1 MSLRSSLLIATALI
15 GSAGTALAQTAP
27 LNLNVAPRPAAT
39 REQPAAAPFAPAASS
54 AAAVPAGPPRAEP
67 GFKPVRPQP
76 QQQAQPGARPATATA
91 RPGAPA
97 ARPVDES
104 ALRYYASQ
112 SDTARVAAEIRRLK
126 TLHPNWQ
133 PPENLFAHGTTQ
145 LDERQLWDLYAA
157 GRYDEVAEQIQAL
170 QNEYPDYVPSPDL
183 TTKLGAAERRQ
194 RFIAASDQKD
204 WEQVVSLAGAN
215 QNLLV
220 CREIDIL
227 WRVAEAFASLEDKEQ
242 AFEVYRYVLSNCED
256 ARERLATVQKASV
269 TLPGDYLDRLIAAG
283 KRLKSGGAEF
293 ESVKIDLVRR
303 DIGAL
308 ASGQP
313 ARTPTDQEIKLI
325 ETSARTKR
333 NAGDAAL
340 LGWYAYQA
348 KDYAKAR
355 DWFKIGYD
363 ASKDIKLLEGQ
374 ILALRNM
381 GQIDQA
387 QALAYDS
394 RQVGPLIRKAYIEIV
409 ATELTRPD
417 GPPLGAAEMQRA
429 EEVIVAEKSPVGAQA
444 LGWHLF
450 NRKDYRP
457 ARAWFEKSTAW
468 GETPESVLGAA
479 LSLERLGEK
488 KEYTS
493 FLAQYKDKYDAIAKL
508 HSVSAIKVTRV
519 RGGRG
524 GGASPVVKQS
534 VALYEAG
541 RFKEA
546 ADLLDR
552 NQGKLDPGMNALRGW
567 AHYKANNFDESEKIF
582 KKYGHVKGSEQG
594 EFLSYIA
601 GKSIASRWY

>member
-1 MSLRSSLLIATALI
+1 MSLKSSLLIATALI
-15 GSAGTALAQTAP
+15 GSAGASLAQTAP
-27 LNLNVAPRPAAT
+27 LNLNLAPRPAAT

-54 AAAVPAGPPRAEP
+54 AAAVPADPQRAEP

-76 QQQAQPGARPATATA
+76 QPQAGGRPATAAA

-170 QNEYPDYVPSPDL
+170 QNEYPDYVPSADL

-204 WEQVVSLAGAN
+204 WEQVVSLAGEN
-215 QNLLV
+215 QDLLV

-227 WRVAEAFASLEDKEQ
+227 WRVAEAFASLEDKDQ
-242 AFEVYRYVLSNCED
+242 TFEVYRYVLSNCDD

-269 TLPGDYLDRLIAAG
+269 TLPAEYLDRLIAAG
-283 KRLKSGGAEF
+283 KRRKDGGAEF
-293 ESVKIDLVRR
+293 ESVKIDLIRR
-303 DIGAL
+303 DIGTL

-313 ARTPTDQEIKLI
+313 ARTPTDQEIRLI

-381 GQIDQA
+381 GQIEQA
-387 QALAYDS
+387 QTLAYDS

-429 EEVIVAEKSPVGAQA
+429 EEVIVAERSPIGAQA

-488 KEYTS
+488 KAYAS
-493 FLAQYKDKYDAIAKL
+493 YLAQYKDKYEAIAKL
-508 HSVSAIKVTRV
+508 STVSTIKVTRV
-519 RGGRG
+519 RRG
-524 GGASPVVKQS
+524 GGTSPVVKEGL
-534 VALYEAG
+534 ALYEAG
-541 RFKEA
+541 RYKEA

-552 NQGKLDPGMNALRGW
+552 NQSKLDPGMNAVRGW